1 MTELAHEAIDT
12 TAQITHDVEAKLAVV
27 AKSLRETSAGAARLS
42 QDASVA
48 LTRIS

>member
-12 TAQITHDVEAKLAVV
+12 TAQITHDVEAKLAVA
-27 AKSLRETSAGAARLS
+27 AKSLRETSTGAARMS
-42 QDASVA
+42 QDASAA

>member
-1 MTELAHEAIDT
+1 MTELAQEAIDT

-27 AKSLRETSAGAARLS
+27 AKSLRETSAGAVRLS

-48 LTRIS
+48 LTRVS